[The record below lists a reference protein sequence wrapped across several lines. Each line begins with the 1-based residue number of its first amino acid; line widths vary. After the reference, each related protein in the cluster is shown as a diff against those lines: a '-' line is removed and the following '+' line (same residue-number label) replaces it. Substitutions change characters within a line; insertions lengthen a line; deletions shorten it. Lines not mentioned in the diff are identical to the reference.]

1 MRTIASLKADSEEC
15 AQIMDVT
22 SSDKASHPCIKKPRD
37 PIAKSTLGY
46 RIMAAA
52 AQDYLAS
59 NIVSSIDESSDCLP
73 LLQEAVHCSDQEQQQ
88 QRGQQQVLAP
98 RCGHHRW
105 RPADKHQ
112 DQHLSPREQNVNIG
126 AAFVSYIWKMSLLSK
141 FMLNIFKIR
150 RFFSQL

>member
-73 LLQEAVHCSDQEQQQ
+73 LLQEAVRCSGQEQQQ
-88 QRGQQQVLAP
+88 QRGQHQVLAP
-98 RCGHHRW
+98 R

-141 FMLNIFKIR
+141 FMSNIFKIR

>member
-1 MRTIASLKADSEEC
+1 MSEFEAIMRTIASLKANSEEC

-88 QRGQQQVLAP
+88 QRGQHQVLAP
-98 RCGHHRW
+98 G
-105 RPADKHQ
+105 
-112 DQHLSPREQNVNIG
+112 DQLTNTKINICHLES
-126 AAFVSYIWKMSLLSK
+126 KM
-141 FMLNIFKIR
+141 
-150 RFFSQL
+150 